1 MNYHGDVRL
10 PTEKQPTMA
19 DALDRAAGVVLRLSP
34 VKEKVRV
41 DQSGFVAQ
49 TAFGYLTL
57 TSNGRGAV
65 CDIEWR
71 RKSGKVQYA
80 TEGYTFTPYK
90 GLTVHTVRDENEQ
103 QKEDAKMVDKDIKPA
118 ENDPAANLSFN
129 LTLTETQ
136 RRAKDNVVL
145 PYTQQQQG
153 GGGGQIYY
161 EPDAGDDFDDE
172 DPDDDLDI

>member
-1 MNYHGDVRL
+1 
-10 PTEKQPTMA
+10 MA
-19 DALDRAAGVVLRLSP
+19 DALDRVAGVILRLSS

-57 TSNGRGAV
+57 SSNGRAAV

-80 TEGYTFTPYK
+80 TEGYAFIPGK
-90 GLTVHTVRDENEQ
+90 GLTVHTIQDEDEQ
-103 QKEDAKMVDKDIKPA
+103 LQEDAMIVDKDTKPV

-153 GGGGQIYY
+153 GGGQIYY